1 MLSTEID
8 LFFVPN
14 VVGGEFYIYINIYIK
29 CKCKVCVTTCSFFC
43 NSVYIYRWI
52 GTVYI
57 YNIYTHTHT
66 HTIYIYIY
74 IAKCLQRKLKIR
86 KAVLVFKCHRD
97 KLKEKEK
104 YKSSVLSIRG

>member
-66 HTIYIYIY
+66 LYIYIY